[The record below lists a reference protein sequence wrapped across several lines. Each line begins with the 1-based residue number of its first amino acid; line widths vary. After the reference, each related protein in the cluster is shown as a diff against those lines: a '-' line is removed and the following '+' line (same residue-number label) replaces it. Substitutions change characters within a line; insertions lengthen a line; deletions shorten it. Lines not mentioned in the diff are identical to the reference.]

1 MAERVFYHHPVDRQ
15 FSLDFVNPD
24 AERVGERVAGYGPG
38 TSVKVREYDLDRS
51 VYVVYTNS
59 GADGAA
65 EEMDFDVADRVEALE
80 DPNAVIAARYVRIF
94 KNVLERNYE
103 EAGERVQAYK
113 NVDPE
118 AIGRALEQ
126 TDWSGSAVDV
136 AGRLASNLILKH
148 PLPNANHRT
157 AIGTIELYLSRL
169 EPEFTIPATARELAD
184 EYAWMEWVDEYIEES
199 KRLLTVRRKGDSS
212 STSLS
217 GGVTSSNGSTAS
229 RSGSTTTNST
239 SHRVSA
245 GHSTRENTNSSGF
258 SSSRKLSRG
267 PKSTGYGRLRVCPAT
282 SSSRNSRKWRERDS
296 KTIGSVLEKR
306 YSPADLVDLVAS
318 ADVEP
323 IFEFFELRFEAH
335 RERI

>member
-24 AERVGERVAGYGPG
+24 AERVGERAAGYDPG

-113 NVDPE
+113 NVAPE
-118 AIGRALEQ
+118 AIRRALEQ

-157 AIGTIELYLSRL
+157 GIGMVELYLSRL
-169 EPEFTIPATARELAD
+169 EPEFTMPATARELAD
-184 EYAWMEWVDEYIEES
+184 EYAWMGWVNEYIEES
-199 KRLLTVRRKGDSS
+199 KRLLTVRRKGDRFQYLSQWGCDVLERKHGVEIWLDDYELDLAPS
-212 STSLS
+212 ERWTQYAREHEQLWIQFVEEAIKRTEIDGLRETSSLS
-217 GGVTSSNGSTAS
+217 
-229 RSGSTTTNST
+229 R
-239 SHRVSA
+239 H
-245 GHSTRENTNSSGF
+245 EF
-258 SSSRKLSRG
+258 
-267 PKSTGYGRLRVCPAT
+267 
-282 SSSRNSRKWRERDS
+282 EQE
-296 KTIGSVLEKR
+296 LEE
-306 YSPADLVDLVAS
+306 VA
-318 ADVEP
+318 
-323 IFEFFELRFEAH
+323 
-335 RERI
+335 